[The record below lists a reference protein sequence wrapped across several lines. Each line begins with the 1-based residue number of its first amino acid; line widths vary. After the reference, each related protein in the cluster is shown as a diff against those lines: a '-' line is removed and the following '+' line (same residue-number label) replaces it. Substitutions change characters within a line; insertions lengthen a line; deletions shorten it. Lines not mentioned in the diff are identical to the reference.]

1 MRRLI
6 ADTIISLD
14 GYFATVRNDVPWFG
28 FDGEEWAWSGDILR
42 KVDATLYGRFTYE
55 EFRQVWGNSEWKK
68 LGLDPYTA
76 GRLNEL
82 PKLVFSKS
90 LGEATWQPASLI
102 REDPAMAVARLKQEP
117 GGDLA
122 LLGSGTLVAALLRA
136 GLIDD
141 YFIRIRPVILGWGRQ
156 AFMDPGAW
164 HRLKLVDSKIFK
176 AGTVGLH
183 YVPAQPSSNA

>member
-14 GYFATVRNDVPWFG
+14 GYFATVRNDVPWYG

-42 KVDATLYGRFTYE
+42 RADATLYGRYTYE
-55 EFRQVWGNSEWKK
+55 EFRQVWGSSEWKK
-68 LGLDPYTA
+68 MGLDQYTA
-76 GRLNEL
+76 ERLNDL

-90 LGEATWQPASLI
+90 LGEAPWKPATLV
-102 REDPAMAVARLKQEP
+102 REDPAAAVAKLKQEP
-117 GGDLA
+117 GKDLA
-122 LLGSGTLVAALLRA
+122 LLGSGTLVASLLRA

-141 YFIRIRPVILGWGRQ
+141 YFIRVRPVILGGGRQ
-156 AFMDPGAW
+156 AFVDPGAW
-164 HRLKLVDSKIFK
+164 HRLKLVESKVFR

-183 YVPAQPSSNA
+183 YEPAQPNSSA